1 MARVGGLADLLDCND
16 CKTSVATRCQALQVQ
31 LDDLDEQYVIE

>member
-1 MARVGGLADLLDCND
+1 MTRVGGLADLLDCND
-16 CKTSVATRCQALQVQ
+16 CKFAVAARCQILQAQ